1 MGTAILRRPQVRGS
15 CTARGRRCQSQQ
27 CRICAVTLITSAGT
41 APARYWKEKGH
52 QTSGG
57 LSLSRSEG
65 PIAPFCEKGALHNPN
80 ERSHSLIQVK
90 IHSATSVAQTAKP
103 SAPPTLDGFA
113 FVPIRAVFLD
123 SIRLDI
129 EPGSEASAAD
139 ASPSLVCS
147 PKRDAPQSDKES
159 IAPVRARRCD
169 LSATLLTNFIFCREC
184 H

>member
-41 APARYWKEKGH
+41 APARYLEEKGH

-139 ASPSLVCS
+139 ASPPFLVAVQKGTPPS
-147 PKRDAPQSDKES
+147 PTRKAY
-159 IAPVRARRCD
+159 AC
-169 LSATLLTNFIFCREC
+169 
-184 H
+184 